1 MVAGRLQVK
10 KDYYYIVLSYK
21 NNAGKR
27 KEKWF
32 RTGLKIKNNKRKAEE
47 MLLHYRLNFNVNMEC
62 LNQAGSAQYTKKS
75 VNMLFG
81 DYLLCWLEERKSM
94 IEVTTYAGYKNNL
107 TNVIVPYFNQR
118 KVTLVSLNARIIDE
132 FYQIQLKRVSSN
144 TVIRYHANI
153 RKALADAVKNDL
165 ISCNYADKA
174 HRPKLQPY
182 IAEYLCKDELLEL
195 FKVVR
200 GKTIEFA
207 VLMASYYGLR
217 REEIVGLKWSCINF
231 QNKTITIKHT
241 VVQCMLEGKF
251 QVIGRDRG
259 KTQRNIRTLPLVPR
273 IERMLSLMKA
283 NQKGDKEF
291 FGADYYTEYNEY
303 VYKDPNGKIVKPSYI
318 TQNFARIINQHT
330 QFKKIRF
337 HDLRHSCATLLRCEG
352 VPMEDIQKWLGHSDI
367 TTTEKMYA
375 HFDDSIHLKTAR
387 QIENAFALDV
397 GQLY

>member
-21 NNAGKR
+21 NNDGKR

-47 MLLHYRLNFNVNMEC
+47 ILLHYRLNFNVNMEC
-62 LNQAGSAQYTKKS
+62 LNNAERVHHAEKN

-94 IEVTTYAGYKNNL
+94 IELTTYVGYKNNL
-107 TNVIVPYFNQR
+107 IGVIVPYFNER
-118 KVTLVSLNARIIDE
+118 KVTVASLNARIIDE
-132 FYQIQLKRVSSN
+132 FYQTQLKRVSPN

-153 RKALADAVKNDL
+153 RKALADAVKDDL

-182 IAEYLCKDELLEL
+182 IADYLCRDELLEL
-195 FKVVR
+195 FKAVK
-200 GKTIEFA
+200 GKKIEFA
-207 VLMASYYGLR
+207 VLMAAYYGLR

-231 QNKTITIKHT
+231 KNKTITIKHT
-241 VVQCMLEGKF
+241 VVQCMLDGKF
-251 QVIGRDRG
+251 QVVGRDRG
-259 KTQRNIRTLPLVPR
+259 KTQKSIRTLPLIQS
-273 IERMLSLMKA
+273 IEKMLLLMRA
-283 NQKGDKEF
+283 NQEGDKEF
-291 FGADYYTEYNEY
+291 FGEDYYTEYDEY

-318 TQNFARIINQHT
+318 SQNFARVIKNNPK
-330 QFKKIRF
+330 FRKIRF
-337 HDLRHSCATLLRCEG
+337 HDLRHSCATLLRREG

-367 TTTEKMYA
+367 TTTERLYA
-375 HFDDSIHLKTAR
+375 HFEDLIHLKTAQR
-387 QIENAFALDV
+387 IENAFVL
-397 GQLY
+397 